1 MVETILM
8 TGREKEARA
17 AKAGLEALL
26 TGWSGALLS
35 SDAVVLH
42 RKVRTAS
49 HAARQAMAAGATP
62 HEALLEHI
70 APLLKTSADLEEGK
84 K

>member
-1 MVETILM
+1 M
-8 TGREKEARA
+8 TAREKETRA
-17 AKAGLEALL
+17 AKASLEALM

-49 HAARQAMAAGATP
+49 HAARQAIAAGATP
-62 HEALLEHI
+62 YQALLEHL
-70 APLLKTSADLEEGK
+70 APLLKTSADDT
-84 K
+84 

>member
-1 MVETILM
+1 M
-8 TGREKEARA
+8 
-17 AKAGLEALL
+17 

-42 RKVRTAS
+42 RKVREAS

-62 HEALLEHI
+62 YQALLEHI
-70 APLLKTSADLEEGK
+70 APLLKTSADDT
-84 K
+84 